1 VKLTNQ
7 QLKQVIKE
15 ELDILIS
22 EGLFDFLSRNKKE
35 HPLDKYGSGDSSK
48 GTTPAQPKDRPGS
61 DAAEEKPQTWFGVKF
76 QGSRSGPLDVSIS
89 KNALEKRKDWWYL
102 SLKDPK
108 TGKGASVNDVA
119 GRDAAVALKDELI
132 KSGTFPTRRRIQ
144 VENDPYENLW
154 NFRNGQ
160 PVNEVTITK
169 QQLKQIVREGLM
181 ESISTLDASTPP
193 DAQRA
198 ISAIAKID
206 TKAELSPVVQSLFTA
221 DARRS
226 YKEWEESL
234 AAAFEQILFGSGKQG
249 EARRLSRAVFDILK
263 KMTTAASAKTPAR
276 AEL

>member
-22 EGLFDFLSRNKKE
+22 EGLFDFLSRNKEE

-48 GTTPAQPKDRPGS
+48 GTTPAQPKGRPGS
-61 DAAEEKPQTWFGVKF
+61 GAAEEGPQTWFGVKF

-89 KNALEKRKDWWYL
+89 KNALEKHKDWWFL

-108 TGKGASVNDVA
+108 TGKGASVDDVA

-132 KSGTFPTRRRIQ
+132 KSGKFPTDRRIRL
-144 VENDPYENLW
+144 EDDPYENLW
-154 NFRNGQ
+154 NFRNGR

-206 TKAELSPVVQSLFTA
+206 TSAELSPVVQSLFSA
-221 DARRS
+221 DERRS
-226 YKEWEESL
+226 HKEWEESL
-234 AAAFEQILFGSGKQG
+234 AAAFEQILLGTGMQG
-249 EARRLSRAVFDILK
+249 QASNLSRAVFNILK
-263 KMTTAASAKTPAR
+263 KMTAAARTAAPAS

>member
-1 VKLTNQ
+1 MKLTNQ

-22 EGLFDFLSRNKKE
+22 EGLFDFLSRNKEE
-35 HPLDKYGSGDSSK
+35 HPLDKYGQGDSSK
-48 GTTPAQPKDRPGS
+48 GPTPAQPKDRPGS
-61 DAAEEKPQTWFGVKF
+61 GAAEEGPQTWHDVKF

-89 KNALEKRKDWWYL
+89 KNALEKHKDWWFL

-108 TGKGASVNDVA
+108 TGKGASVDDVA

-132 KSGTFPTRRRIQ
+132 KSGNFPNHHAAGTRSA
-144 VENDPYENLW
+144 DYKNLW

-160 PVNEVTITK
+160 PVSEVTITK
-169 QQLKQIVREGLM
+169 QQLKQIVREGLEM
-181 ESISTLDASTPP
+181 PP

-206 TKAELSPVVQSLFTA
+206 TSAELSPVVQSLFSA
-221 DARRS
+221 DERRS
-226 YKEWEESL
+226 HKEWEESL
-234 AAAFEQILFGSGKQG
+234 AAAFEQILLGTGMQG
-249 EARRLSRAVFDILK
+249 QASNLARAVFNILK
-263 KMTTAASAKTPAR
+263 KMTAAAQTAAPES